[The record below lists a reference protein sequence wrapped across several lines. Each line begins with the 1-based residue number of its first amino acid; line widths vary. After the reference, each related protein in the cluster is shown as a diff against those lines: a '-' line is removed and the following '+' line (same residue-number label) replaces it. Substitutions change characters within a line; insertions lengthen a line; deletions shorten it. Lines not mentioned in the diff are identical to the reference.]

1 MNIDAYREQIKLELT
16 GGLLELE
23 IDDAALDKIIST
35 SFREIQRYIDTTKIV
50 TLRYSPCID
59 VSEYNINVV
68 TNVYRPYAF
77 DGDSK
82 FSYDNGYV
90 VDPMYATQ
98 WQMLAGVGNLNYFQD
113 ASYNYMSWST
123 LQQIRNTMST
133 DLAFKFDRD
142 SNKLYINISTGI
154 PEMITIEYVPVYKD
168 VSDVVSDFWIDVIMK
183 HAIARTK
190 IIVGRIRSRYTQSNA
205 LWLQDGDTMLSEGN
219 AELAQIRTDLKAST
233 QLVYPID

>member
-1 MNIDAYREQIKLELT
+1 
-16 GGLLELE
+16 
-23 IDDAALDKIIST
+23 
-35 SFREIQRYIDTTKIV
+35 
-50 TLRYSPCID
+50 
-59 VSEYNINVV
+59 
-68 TNVYRPYAF
+68 
-77 DGDSK
+77 
-82 FSYDNGYV
+82 
-90 VDPMYATQ
+90 MYATQ

-219 AELAQIRTDLKAST
+219 AELTQIRTDLKAST